1 RATPGSTRC
10 RSPVAIRSGSRPL
23 ACRCRLRP
31 EAQEEPAVSGEVLV
45 HVAEARAHRVEL
57 EVGRA
62 HRAEALRG
70 ARQLVVGHART
81 RAALE
86 PDSLRIAARFLHPFP
101 ELRGAR
107 GAL

>member
-1 RATPGSTRC
+1 MGSGSTSRATPGSTRC
-10 RSPVAIRSGSRPL
+10 RSLAAIRSGSPRS

-31 EAQEEPAVSGEVLV
+31 EALEEPAVGGEMLV
-45 HVAEARAHRVEL
+45 HVAEPRAHRVEL

-62 HRAEALRG
+62 HRSEALRG

-86 PDSLRIAARFLHPFP
+86 PDSLRIT
-101 ELRGAR
+101 
-107 GAL
+107 